1 MPSARIKFP
10 YFSKQNTKE
19 AKPAWKKRSKHSA
32 PASIPQGMF
41 VESSTTCQKGKVRS
55 RCRRQTAAA
64 QATAR
69 WCRCTAAAIMERES
83 RNTSPAWASAV
94 ALRTRQRWT
103 SIQPSGGVQSGT
115 LLWEGIQMQTVP
127 WINKPL
133 IRCQKSGKSPS
144 QRPVLMPR
152 WSRRTKAWL
161 SIKSITGL
169 LAAEEAKQA
178 CRRAARSPAA
188 GVCSKPV
195 TAPWTV
201 VPESVETAQLALW
214 PSITGSSYDTTAVQT
229 QGGSLKRIE
238 LLNKSNQSRICYHVG
253 KRQHRRSIHK
263 WNQQTTFSSAPELT
277 IPWLRLAVKSEM
289 LSIRRPQSTFTTQSR
304 TKALCDPAIH
314 CSTSQNPATVVI
326 HA

>member
-1 MPSARIKFP
+1 
-10 YFSKQNTKE
+10 
-19 AKPAWKKRSKHSA
+19 
-32 PASIPQGMF
+32 
-41 VESSTTCQKGKVRS
+41 
-55 RCRRQTAAA
+55 
-64 QATAR
+64 
-69 WCRCTAAAIMERES
+69 MERES

-115 LLWEGIQMQTVP
+115 LLWEGIQVQTVP

-201 VPESVETAQLALW
+201 VPESVETAQLALCHRSQEVAMIQL
-214 PSITGSSYDTTAVQT
+214 PSKPKVGRWRGSNCWIKVTKAGSATMLEKGNTGGASTSGT
-229 QGGSLKRIE
+229 SKRRSVA
-238 LLNKSNQSRICYHVG
+238 LLNSPSHGCAWQWKVRCSRSGDRNPHSQLKAEP
-253 KRQHRRSIHK
+253 KRSV
-263 WNQQTTFSSAPELT
+263 TLPSTAAPVKT
-277 IPWLRLAVKSEM
+277 LRL
-289 LSIRRPQSTFTTQSR
+289 
-304 TKALCDPAIH
+304 
-314 CSTSQNPATVVI
+314 
-326 HA
+326 